1 MQVNTAGRDAAI
13 SPGSS
18 DSLADFAGTY
28 ATHLLPAEQK
38 EQVTQGCEITIKVN
52 AQGGSPPIYIFHS
65 SRSPAHARGDF
76 CQGKRLE

>member
-1 MQVNTAGRDAAI
+1 MQVNTAGRYAAV

-52 AQGGSPPIYIFHS
+52 AQGGFPSTIPSGNHCSCRNRP
-65 SRSPAHARGDF
+65 
-76 CQGKRLE
+76 KRHE

>member
-13 SPGSS
+13 SPGCS

-52 AQGGSPPIYIFHS
+52 AQGGSPHLCVCHTSWRPVH
-65 SRSPAHARGDF
+65 AHEN
-76 CQGKRLE
+76 L